1 MILID
6 APRWPAHGTVFA
18 HLVSDTAYQELHDF
32 AARCGIP
39 RYAFDGDHYDIP
51 QARHAAL
58 VTVGATVVSWSE
70 LTRRLNHSGLR
81 LRKRRGDKGLIRH
94 VGWRLTDGVEADIDL
109 VATDRAVNDH
119 EAFAAATVVRDA
131 GGSFLV
137 VRSIRRGSW
146 DCPGGKREGD
156 ERLTECAVREVF
168 EETGL
173 VIDAQ
178 RLRRVGYERI
188 VVRGQDATGEL
199 AHWTARRPYVQVFLA
214 QLDTVRPALT
224 PDDDVD
230 GALWIDA
237 DEFRGLCGDLF
248 WWPLAEYLFVR

>member
-6 APRWPAHGTVFA
+6 APHWPAHGTVFA
-18 HLVSDTAYQELHDF
+18 HLVSDTAYEELHEF
-32 AARCGIP
+32 AARFGIP
-39 RYAFDGDHYDIP
+39 PYAFDGDHYDIP
-51 QARHAAL
+51 QARHASM
-58 VTVGATVVSWSE
+58 VSVGATVVSWAE

-94 VGWRLTDGVEADIDL
+94 VGWRLSDGLEADIDL

-119 EAFAAATVVRDA
+119 EAFATATVVRDGA
-131 GGSFLV
+131 GHFLV
-137 VRSIRRGSW
+137 VRSIRRGTW

-156 ERLTECAVREVF
+156 ETLAGCAVREVF

-173 VIDAQ
+173 RVHEE
-178 RLRRVGYERI
+178 RLHRVGYERI
-188 VVRGQDATGEL
+188 IVRGRTASGEL
-199 AHWTARRPYVQVFLA
+199 AHWTARRPYVQVFEV
-214 QLDTVRPALT
+214 QVPGVRPALL
-224 PDDDVD
+224 PGDDVD

-237 DEFRGLCGDLF
+237 DEFEGLCSELF